1 MSVNL
6 FFFGKNTQT
15 FRSENLIVL
24 SLILL
29 ILAPYFSRGQCD
41 EKIVIRYSDV
51 PDAKYVGCLND
62 EGNPDGS
69 GVLTHQQ
76 FKEEGNFKNGELDG
90 LGKRIYFEDN
100 ITIEGDW
107 SGGKIVTGSYLEK
120 GSDYEL
126 RYEGPFNEMGRFNG
140 DKGYLLIEQSGITL
154 EKRGKFVNGDL
165 QEGFMIEIQDQVTKK
180 DEGNF
185 VNGELYEGYS
195 VRNEK
200 SGLVISSQIKEGLA
214 IQIKRNDTNYYN
226 SNDIEGDQLFSQV
239 KLTKE
244 GSENEGISYKIEL
257 GIDGISGE
265 WIFDTGAQLFSIG
278 KRMFD
283 RLKNEGIT
291 YRELNQTVMTF
302 GIGGSSNG
310 KLVII
315 DEIKVGDFIV
325 KNVVAKV
332 SLDTNFSLMGIGF
345 FSKFSE
351 VRWSMRDESLVF
363 FK

>member
-1 MSVNL
+1 MISIKRVFLISVL
-6 FFFGKNTQT
+6 CPFF
-15 FRSENLIVL
+15 
-24 SLILL
+24 
-29 ILAPYFSRGQCD
+29 AFSQCD
-41 EKIVIRYSDV
+41 EEIVIRYSDV
-51 PDAKYVGCLND
+51 PDAKYIGCLND

-69 GVLTHQQ
+69 GILTHEQ

-100 ITIEGDW
+100 VTIEGEW
-107 SGGKIVTGSYLEK
+107 KGGKIVTGTYLEE

-140 DKGYLLIEQSGITL
+140 AKGYLRIEQSGLML
-154 EKRGKFVNGDL
+154 EKKGKFINGDL
-165 QEGFMIEIQDQVTKK
+165 QQGSMIEVQDQATKK
-180 DEGNF
+180 DKGNF
-185 VNGELYEGYS
+185 VNGELYEGSS
-195 VRNEK
+195 VLTEK
-200 SGLVISSQIKEGLA
+200 SGLVISSNIKEGLS
-214 IQIKRNDTNYYN
+214 IESKRNDTNYYN
-226 SNDIEGDQLFSQV
+226 SNDIVGDQLSSLV
-239 KLTKE
+239 KLTKG
-244 GSENEGISYKIEL
+244 GSENEGISYKIEMK
-257 GIDGISGE
+257 INGISGE

-291 YRELNQTVMTF
+291 YRELNQTVKTF

-315 DEIKVGDFIV
+315 DEIKVGDYVV

-345 FSKFSE
+345 FSKFNNVS
-351 VRWSMRDESLVF
+351 WSMSTEELTF

>member
-1 MSVNL
+1 MISIKRV
-6 FFFGKNTQT
+6 F
-15 FRSENLIVL
+15 LISVL
-24 SLILL
+24 SPFF
-29 ILAPYFSRGQCD
+29 AFSQCD
-41 EKIVIRYSDV
+41 EEIVIRYSDV
-51 PDAKYVGCLND
+51 PDAKYIGCLND

-69 GVLTHQQ
+69 GVLTHEQ

-100 ITIEGDW
+100 VTIEGEW
-107 SGGKIVTGSYLEK
+107 KGGKIVNGTYLEE

-140 DKGYLLIEQSGITL
+140 AKGYLRIEQSGLML
-154 EKRGKFVNGDL
+154 EKKGKFINGDL
-165 QEGFMIEIQDQVTKK
+165 QQGSMIEVQDQATKK
-180 DEGNF
+180 DQGNF
-185 VNGELYEGYS
+185 VNGELYEGSS
-195 VRNEK
+195 VLTEK
-200 SGLVISSQIKEGLA
+200 SGLVISSNVKEGLA
-214 IQIKRNDTNYYN
+214 IESKRNDTNYYN
-226 SNDIEGDQLFSQV
+226 SNDIQGDQLSSQV

-244 GSENEGISYKIEL
+244 GSENEGISYKIEME
-257 GIDGISGE
+257 INGISGE

-291 YRELNQTVMTF
+291 YRELNQTVKTF

-315 DEIKVGDFIV
+315 DEIKVGDYVV

-345 FSKFSE
+345 FSKFSD
-351 VRWSMRDESLVF
+351 VSWSMSTEELTF